1 MAAVLEKAIELG
13 RLIGQS
19 DEYQALRRAHEG
31 VRDEESLRGRM
42 DELTR
47 LAQQLE
53 DAVARDEEPPAE
65 TMAQYNE
72 LLGTIQTNAEY
83 QRVVAAQSN
92 FDKLMLKV
100 DEQIREGIKTGAASR
115 IITLG

>member
-1 MAAVLEKAIELG
+1 VFEKATELG
-13 RLIGQS
+13 RLVGQS

-31 VRDEESLRGRM
+31 VRDEEALRGRM
-42 DELTR
+42 DDLTR

-65 TMAQYNE
+65 VMAQYNE
-72 LLGTIQTNAEY
+72 LLGTIQANPGY
-83 QRVVAAQSN
+83 QRVVAAQTN

-100 DEQIREGIKTGAASR
+100 DEQIREGIKTGAESR
-115 IITLG
+115 IISLG